1 MFDKLKL
8 RLISINM
15 ALLTTVFVAI
25 FGVIF
30 IITSNSINR
39 EINGNLNALIHD
51 LKRPIPH
58 SVNIVVELSSD
69 GTIKQHFKSYEIS
82 TNDDT
87 LQNVVD
93 KILKSGKDFGKVD
106 ISSSTYSYLKD
117 NGPFGV
123 KIAFMER
130 SMYDNMLFQ
139 LLKNLILIGFVSLIA
154 LLFISIYL
162 TNKSIIPIKE
172 TFKKQKQFI
181 ADASHE
187 LKTPLSIIKTN
198 TSLILSHPDDT
209 IKNQSK
215 WINYIN
221 SQTDRMS
228 ELISEMLS
236 LAKMDTAE
244 NKLPLS
250 PINMSKIVESMIL
263 MFDAVLY
270 ENNIE
275 LETNISKNLF
285 INGDKESL
293 KKLFS
298 VIMDNAIKHTNKNG
312 NITVS
317 LFSDKNKVKM
327 IIRNT
332 GEGIAQEHLERI
344 FERFYRVDKARTRE
358 MGGTGLGLSIAKEIL
373 DRNNGTIDIKSKLNE
388 GTEVVI
394 RIPTKT
400 NNKFILKEENGL
412 EDGEIRQQP
421 NIQE

>member
-69 GTIKQHFKSYEIS
+69 GTIKQDFKCYEVS

-87 LQNVVD
+87 LQNVED

-106 ISSSTYSYLKD
+106 ISSSTSSYLKD

-172 TFKKQKQFI
+172 TFEKQKQFI

-344 FERFYRVDKARTRE
+344 FERFYRVDSSRNRE
-358 MGGTGLGLSIAKEIL
+358 TGGYGLGLSIASSIVKQHKGKIYA
-373 DRNNGTIDIKSKLNE
+373 KSKIGE
-388 GTEVVI
+388 FTSFIVE
-394 RIPTKT
+394 IP
-400 NNKFILKEENGL
+400 
-412 EDGEIRQQP
+412 QQ
-421 NIQE
+421 NSIQN

>member
-69 GTIKQHFKSYEIS
+69 GTIKQHFKSYEVS

-106 ISSSTYSYLKD
+106 ISSSTYSYLKG

-139 LLKNLILIGFVSLIA
+139 LLKNLILIGFISLIA

-317 LFSDKNKVKM
+317 LFSDKNKIKM

-344 FERFYRVDKARTRE
+344 FERFDRIDSSRNRE
-358 MGGTGLGLSIAKEIL
+358 TGGYGLGLSIASSIVKQHKGKIYA
-373 DRNNGTIDIKSKLNE
+373 KSKIGE
-388 GTEVVI
+388 FTSFIVE
-394 RIPTKT
+394 IP
-400 NNKFILKEENGL
+400 
-412 EDGEIRQQP
+412 QQ
-421 NIQE
+421 NSIQN

>member
-1 MFDKLKL
+1 MFDKLKQ
-8 RLISINM
+8 RLIIINM
-15 ALLTTVFVAI
+15 TLLTTVFIAI

-30 IITSNSINR
+30 AITNNNINR
-39 EINGNLNALIHD
+39 EINMNLIALID
-51 LKRPIPH
+51 NSKRPIPH
-58 SVNIVVELSSD
+58 TTNIIVELSND
-69 GTIKQHFKSYEIS
+69 GTIKKVLKSYEAII
-82 TNDDT
+82 NNDT
-87 LQNVVD
+87 LQITVD
-93 KILKSGKDFGKVD
+93 KILRSNKESGKVY
-106 ISSSTYSYLKD
+106 ISNSTYSYLKG
-117 NGPFGV
+117 NSPFGT

-130 SMYDNMLFQ
+130 SQYDNMLFQ
-139 LLKNLILIGFVSLIA
+139 LFKTLIFIGFISLIA

-172 TFKKQKQFI
+172 TFEKQKQFI

-187 LKTPLSIIKTN
+187 LKTPLAIIKTN

-209 IKNQSK
+209 IRNQSK

-244 NKLPLS
+244 NQLPLS
-250 PINMSKIVESMIL
+250 PINVSKVIESMVL
-263 MFDAVLY
+263 MFDAVIY
-270 ENNIE
+270 ESNIK
-275 LETNISKNLF
+275 LKTNISKNLF

-298 VIMDNAIKHTNKNG
+298 IIMDNAIKHTDKNG

-332 GEGIAQEHLERI
+332 GEGISPEHLERV
-344 FERFYRVDKARTRE
+344 FERFYRVDSSRDRE
-358 MGGTGLGLSIAKEIL
+358 TGGYGLGLSIASSIVKQHKGKIYA
-373 DRNNGTIDIKSKLNE
+373 KSKVGE
-388 GTEVVI
+388 FTSFIVE
-394 RIPTKT
+394 IP
-400 NNKFILKEENGL
+400 
-412 EDGEIRQQP
+412 QQTS
-421 NIQE
+421 IQN

>member
-1 MFDKLKL
+1 
-8 RLISINM
+8 M

-69 GTIKQHFKSYEIS
+69 GTIKQHFKSYEVS

-106 ISSSTYSYLKD
+106 ISSSTYSYLKG

-139 LLKNLILIGFVSLIA
+139 LLKNLILIGFISLIA

-285 INGDKESL
+285 INGDKESV

-298 VIMDNAIKHTNKNG
+298 IIMDNAIKHTNKNG

-317 LFSDKNKVKM
+317 LFSDKNKIKM

-344 FERFYRVDKARTRE
+344 FERFYRIDSSRNRE
-358 MGGTGLGLSIAKEIL
+358 TGGYGLGLSIASSIVKQHKGKIYA
-373 DRNNGTIDIKSKLNE
+373 KSKIGE
-388 GTEVVI
+388 FTSFIVE
-394 RIPTKT
+394 IP
-400 NNKFILKEENGL
+400 
-412 EDGEIRQQP
+412 QQ
-421 NIQE
+421 NSIQN